1 MSSERATI
9 MRHAGTVMV
18 GQLAVMAFSI
28 TDTLV
33 AGHFADTALAALAVA
48 SATYV
53 TVHISLM
60 GMLQALLPVWAEL
73 QGAQRHSEVGR
84 SVRQA
89 LYLCAITASLGM
101 WALLCPDLLLN
112 WTQVPLDL
120 QADVRGY
127 LNIVAFGLPASLLF
141 RMYSTLNQSLGKP
154 KLVTWVQVG
163 ALAVKVPLSIL
174 LVLGIPN
181 VFPPLGLAGC
191 AWATLAV
198 TLMMISLA
206 MWLLRTQDFY
216 QPYRI
221 WTSMEK
227 PHAATLL
234 RFVRL
239 GLPSGLAIG
248 VEVTSFTLMSLFIA
262 RLGVVA
268 TASHQIVSNMT
279 AVLYMMPLSL
289 SIASSSRVSYWIG
302 AGQIHRARLALRTG
316 LSLVLLLSLSFA
328 GLIGWQ
334 HQVIAE
340 FYTQSPEVAALAA
353 TLLLWLMLYHVADAV
368 QVFCVFTLRCYD
380 ITVLPLI
387 TYTVLLWG
395 LGLAGGYVVAYDVG
409 FDASGLSWVMDW
421 VMGWFTPQSPIAFWQ
436 TGSLALY
443 VTTAVLLPV
452 LWRAAYCPTQSTHTG
467 QNLLPQP

>member
-18 GQLAVMAFSI
+18 GQLAVMAFSV

-48 SATYV
+48 AATYV

-73 QGAQRHSEVGR
+73 HGAQRHAEVGR

-101 WALLCPDLLLN
+101 WALLSPDFLLN
-112 WTQVPLDL
+112 WTQVPADL
-120 QADVRGY
+120 RAEIHDY

-163 ALAVKVPLSIL
+163 ALMVKIPLSIV
-174 LVLGIPN
+174 LVLGIPG
-181 VFPPLGLAGC
+181 VLSPMGLTGC
-191 AWATLAV
+191 AWATLV
-198 TLMMISLA
+198 VMLLMLA
-206 MWLLRTQDFY
+206 LAIWLLRTQDFY
-216 QPYRI
+216 KPYRI
-221 WTSMEK
+221 WAAMEK
-227 PHAATLL
+227 PHTPTLL

-279 AVLYMMPLSL
+279 AVLYMIPLSL

-302 AGQIHRARLALRTG
+302 AGQIHRARQALRTG
-316 LSLVLLLSLSFA
+316 LSLVLLLSLSLA
-328 GLIGWQ
+328 GLMGWQ
-334 HQVIAE
+334 HQAIAA

-368 QVFCVFTLRCYD
+368 QVFCVFTLRCYG

-409 FDASGLSWVMDW
+409 FDALGLSWVMDW

-452 LWRAAYCPTQSTHTG
+452 LWRAAYRPTHGTRTE
-467 QNLLPQP
+467 N

>member
-1 MSSERATI
+1 MSTERATI

-33 AGHFADTALAALAVA
+33 AGHFADTALAGLAVA

-73 QGAQRHSEVGR
+73 HGAQSHAEVGR

-89 LYLCAITASLGM
+89 LYLCAITAGLGM
-101 WALLCPDLLLN
+101 WALLCPDFLLN
-112 WTQVPLDL
+112 WTQVPTDL
-120 QADVRGY
+120 QTEVRGY

-163 ALAVKVPLSIL
+163 ALVIKVPLSIV

-181 VFPPLGLAGC
+181 IIPPMGLSGC

-206 MWLLRTQDFY
+206 IWLVRTQDFY
-216 QPYRI
+216 KPYRI
-221 WTSMEK
+221 WAAMEK
-227 PHAATLL
+227 PHVPTLL

-302 AGQIHRARLALRTG
+302 AGQI
-316 LSLVLLLSLSFA
+316 
-328 GLIGWQ
+328 
-334 HQVIAE
+334 IAHAWPCA
-340 FYTQSPEVAALAA
+340 Q
-353 TLLLWLMLYHVADAV
+353 D
-368 QVFCVFTLRCYD
+368 
-380 ITVLPLI
+380 
-387 TYTVLLWG
+387 
-395 LGLAGGYVVAYDVG
+395 
-409 FDASGLSWVMDW
+409 
-421 VMGWFTPQSPIAFWQ
+421 
-436 TGSLALY
+436 
-443 VTTAVLLPV
+443 
-452 LWRAAYCPTQSTHTG
+452 
-467 QNLLPQP
+467 

>member
-73 QGAQRHSEVGR
+73 HGAQRHAEVGR

-101 WALLCPDLLLN
+101 WALLCPDFLLN

-120 QADVRGY
+120 QAPVRDY

-163 ALAVKVPLSIL
+163 ALMVKIPLSVV

-181 VFPPLGLAGC
+181 VLPPLGLAGC

-198 TLMMISLA
+198 TLLMVTLA
-206 MWLLRTQDFY
+206 LWLLRTQDFY
-216 QPYRI
+216 KPYRI
-221 WTSMEK
+221 WAAIEK

-234 RFVRL
+234 HFVRL

-279 AVLYMMPLSL
+279 AVLYMIPLSL
-289 SIASSSRVSYWIG
+289 SIASSSRVSYWMG
-302 AGQIHRARLALRTG
+302 AGQIHRARQALRTG
-316 LSLVLLLSLSFA
+316 LGLVLLLSLSLA
-328 GLIGWQ
+328 ALIGWQ
-334 HQVIAE
+334 HEAIAH
-340 FYTQSPEVAALAA
+340 FYTQSSEVATLAA

-368 QVFCVFTLRCYD
+368 QVFCVFTLRCYS

-395 LGLAGGYVVAYDVG
+395 LGLVGGYVVAYGAAWDIS
-409 FDASGLSWVMDW
+409 ALSWL
-421 VMGWFTPQSPIAFWQ
+421 TPQSPIAFWQ
-436 TGSLALY
+436 TGSVALY
-443 VTTAVLLPV
+443 VTTAVLVPV
-452 LWRAAYCPTQSTHTG
+452 LWRAAYRR
-467 QNLLPQP
+467 

>member
-1 MSSERATI
+1 
-9 MRHAGTVMV
+9 MV

-73 QGAQRHSEVGR
+73 HGAQRHAEVGQ

-112 WTQVPLDL
+112 WTQVPRAL
-120 QADVRGY
+120 QADVRDY

-141 RMYSTLNQSLGKP
+141 RMYSTFNQSLGKP
-154 KLVTWVQVG
+154 KLVTWVQVA
-163 ALAVKVPLSIL
+163 ALGIKIPLSIL

-181 VFPPLGLAGC
+181 VLPPMGLAGC
-191 AWATLAV
+191 AWATLIVMLLMLGLAV
-198 TLMMISLA
+198 
-206 MWLLRTQDFY
+206 WLLRTQDFY
-216 QPYRI
+216 KPYRI
-221 WTSMEK
+221 WAAMEK
-227 PHAATLL
+227 PHPPTLL

-268 TASHQIVSNMT
+268 TASHQIVANMT
-279 AVLYMMPLSL
+279 AVLYMIPLSL

-302 AGQIHRARLALRTG
+302 AGQIHRARQALRTG
-316 LSLVLLLSLSFA
+316 LGLVLMMSLSLA
-328 GLIGWQ
+328 AVLGWQ
-334 HQVIAE
+334 HLAIAQ
-340 FYTQSPEVAALAA
+340 FYTQSPEVAELAA
-353 TLLLWLMLYHVADAV
+353 TLLLWLMVYHLADAV
-368 QVFCVFTLRCYD
+368 QVFCVFTLRCYG

-395 LGLAGGYVVAYDVG
+395 LGLAGGYRVAYGTSLDVL
-409 FDASGLSWVMDW
+409 GLQWL
-421 VMGWFTPQSPIAFWQ
+421 TPNSPIAFWQ
-436 TGSLALY
+436 TGSVALY
-443 VTTAVLLPV
+443 MTTAVLLPV
-452 LWRAAYCPTQSTHTG
+452 LWRAAYRPHALTA
-467 QNLLPQP
+467 N

>member
-73 QGAQRHSEVGR
+73 HGAQRHSEVGR

-163 ALAVKVPLSIL
+163 ALIVKVPLSIV
-174 LVLGIPN
+174 LVLGIPS
-181 VFPPLGLAGC
+181 VLPPMGLVGC
-191 AWATLAV
+191 AWATLV
-198 TLMMISLA
+198 VMLLMLGLA
-206 MWLLRTQDFY
+206 AWLLRTQDFY
-216 QPYRI
+216 KPYRI
-221 WTSMEK
+221 WAPMEK

-279 AVLYMMPLSL
+279 AVLYMIPLSL

-302 AGQIHRARLALRTG
+302 AGQIHRARQALRTG
-316 LSLVLLLSLSFA
+316 LSLVLLLSLSLA
-328 GLIGWQ
+328 ALIGWQ
-334 HQVIAE
+334 HQTIAQ

-368 QVFCVFTLRCYD
+368 QVFCVFTLRCYG

-395 LGLAGGYVVAYDVG
+395 LGLAGGYVVAYGGG
-409 FDASGLSWVMDW
+409 FDVSALTWL
-421 VMGWFTPQSPIAFWQ
+421 TPQSPIAFWQ

-452 LWRAAYCPTQSTHTG
+452 LWRAAYRQTHSAD
-467 QNLLPQP
+467 QH

>member
-1 MSSERATI
+1 MSSERTII

-48 SATYV
+48 AATYV

-73 QGAQRHSEVGR
+73 HGAQRYAEVGK

-89 LYLCAITASLGM
+89 LYLCALTATLGM
-101 WALLCPDLLLN
+101 WALFCPDVLLN
-112 WTQVPLDL
+112 WTQVPADL
-120 QADVRGY
+120 QADVRSY
-127 LNIVAFGLPASLLF
+127 LTIVAFGLPASLLF

-154 KLVTWVQVG
+154 KLVTWIQVG
-163 ALAVKVPLSIL
+163 ALLVKIPLSIA
-174 LVLGIPN
+174 LVLGIPH
-181 VFPPLGLAGC
+181 VVPPMGLAGC
-191 AWATLAV
+191 AWATLV
-198 TLMMISLA
+198 VMLLMIALA
-206 MWLLRTQDFY
+206 IVLLRTQDFY
-216 QPYRI
+216 KPYRI
-221 WTSMEK
+221 WASMEA

-279 AVLYMMPLSL
+279 AVLYMIPLSL

-302 AGQIHRARLALRTG
+302 AGQTHRARQALRTG
-316 LSLVLLLSLSFA
+316 LSLVLLLSLSCA
-328 GLIGWQ
+328 ALIGWQ
-334 HQVIAE
+334 HTTIAN
-340 FYTQSPEVAALAA
+340 FYTQSSEVAALAA
-353 TLLLWLMLYHVADAV
+353 HLLLWLMLYHVADAV
-368 QVFCVFTLRCYD
+368 QVFCVFTLRCYG

-387 TYTVLLWG
+387 SYTLLLWG
-395 LGLAGGYVVAYDVG
+395 FGLAGGYWVAYGVDLAA
-409 FDASGLSWVMDW
+409 FGLT
-421 VMGWFTPQSPIAFWQ
+421 WFTPASPIAFWQ

-443 VTTAVLLPV
+443 LTAAVLLPV
-452 LWRAAYCPTQSTHTG
+452 LWRAAYVTQP
-467 QNLLPQP
+467 NLHA

>member
-1 MSSERATI
+1 MSTERATI
-9 MRHAGTVMV
+9 MRHAGTVMI

-33 AGHFADTALAALAVA
+33 AGRFADTALAALAVA

-73 QGAQRHSEVGR
+73 HGAQRHVEVGR

-89 LYLCAITASLGM
+89 LYLCAFTAGIGM
-101 WALLCPDLLLN
+101 WALLCPGPLLN
-112 WTQVPLDL
+112 WTQVPLSL
-120 QADVRGY
+120 QSEVRDY
-127 LNIVAFGLPASLLF
+127 LNIIAFGLPASLLF

-163 ALAVKVPLSIL
+163 ALVVKIPLSIV
-174 LVLGIPN
+174 LVLGIPHIL
-181 VFPPLGLAGC
+181 PPLGLAGC

-198 TLMMISLA
+198 TLMMLCLA

-216 QPYRI
+216 KPYRI
-221 WTSMEK
+221 WAPMEK
-227 PHAATLL
+227 PNTTTLW

-279 AVLYMMPLSL
+279 AVLYMIPLSL

-302 AGQIHRARLALRTG
+302 AGNINRARQSLRTG
-316 LSLVLLLSLSFA
+316 LGMILLLSLGLA
-328 GLIGWQ
+328 ALIGWQ
-334 HQVIAE
+334 REAIAS
-340 FYTQSPEVAALAA
+340 FYTQSPEVSTLAA

-368 QVFCVFTLRCYD
+368 QVFTVFTLRCYG

-395 LGLAGGYVVAYDVG
+395 LGLAGGYAVAYGTDI
-409 FDASGLSWVMDW
+409 DLAILSWLV
-421 VMGWFTPQSPIAFWQ
+421 PQSPIAFWQ
-436 TGSLALY
+436 TASLALY
-443 VTTAVLLPV
+443 ITAAVLLPV
-452 LWRAAYCPTQSTHTG
+452 LWRAAYRQTSSTH
-467 QNLLPQP
+467 

>member
-1 MSSERATI
+1 MSSERSTI

-60 GMLQALLPVWAEL
+60 GMLQALLPIWAEL
-73 QGAQRHSEVGR
+73 HGAQRHAEVGR

-89 LYLCAITASLGM
+89 LYVWALTASLGM
-101 WALLCPDLLLN
+101 WALLFPDFLLN
-112 WTQVPLDL
+112 WTQVPSGLQTDVKAYLD
-120 QADVRGY
+120 
-127 LNIVAFGLPASLLF
+127 IVAYGLPASLLF

-163 ALAVKVPLSIL
+163 ALLLKVPLSIA
-174 LVLGIPN
+174 LVLGFPNFIP
-181 VFPPLGLAGC
+181 PMGLAGC
-191 AWATLAV
+191 AWATLIV
-198 TLMMISLA
+198 TLMMLTLA
-206 MWLLRTQDFY
+206 LWLLRTQDFY
-216 QPYRI
+216 KPFRL
-221 WTSMEK
+221 WHRMER
-227 PHAATLL
+227 PHLPTLL
-234 RFVRL
+234 HFFRL

-279 AVLYMMPLSL
+279 AVLYMVPLSL

-302 AGQIHRARLALRTG
+302 AGQTHKARLALRTG
-316 LSLVLLLSLSFA
+316 LSLVLLMSLTLA
-328 GLIGWQ
+328 GLIAWQ
-334 HQVIAE
+334 HIAIAQ
-340 FYTQSPEVAALAA
+340 FYTQSAEVAALAA
-353 TLLLWLMLYHVADAV
+353 TLLLWLTLYHMADAV
-368 QVFCVFTLRCYD
+368 QVFCVFTLRCYR

-387 TYTVLLWG
+387 TYTILLWG
-395 LGLAGGYVVAYDVG
+395 LGLAGGYVVAYG
-409 FDASGLSWVMDW
+409 GSWSHTTW
-421 VMGWFTPQSPIAFWQ
+421 LAPQSPIAFWQ

-443 VTTAVLLPV
+443 VTCAVLLPV
-452 LWRAAYCPTQSTHTG
+452 LWRVAYRPIG
-467 QNLLPQP
+467 RAVV

>member
-1 MSSERATI
+1 MSTERATI
-9 MRHAGTVMV
+9 MRHAGTVMI

-33 AGHFADTALAALAVA
+33 AGRFADTALAALAVA

-73 QGAQRHSEVGR
+73 HGAQRHVEVGR

-89 LYLCAITASLGM
+89 LYLCAFTAGIGM
-101 WALLCPDLLLN
+101 WALLCPGPLLN
-112 WTQVPLDL
+112 WTQVPLSL
-120 QADVRGY
+120 QSEVRDY
-127 LNIVAFGLPASLLF
+127 LNIIAFGLPASLLF

-163 ALAVKVPLSIL
+163 ALVVKIPLSIV
-174 LVLGIPN
+174 LVLGIPHIL
-181 VFPPLGLAGC
+181 PPLGLAGC

-198 TLMMISLA
+198 TLMMLCLA

-216 QPYRI
+216 KPYRI
-221 WTSMEK
+221 WAPMEK
-227 PHAATLL
+227 PNTTTLW

-279 AVLYMMPLSL
+279 AVLYMIPLSL

-302 AGQIHRARLALRTG
+302 AGNINRARQSLRTG
-316 LSLVLLLSLSFA
+316 LGMILLLSLGLA
-328 GLIGWQ
+328 ALIGWQ
-334 HQVIAE
+334 REAIAS
-340 FYTQSPEVAALAA
+340 FYTQSPEVSTLAA

-368 QVFCVFTLRCYD
+368 QVFTVFTLRCYG

-395 LGLAGGYVVAYDVG
+395 LGLAGGYAVAYGTDV
-409 FDASGLSWVMDW
+409 DLAILSWLV
-421 VMGWFTPQSPIAFWQ
+421 PQSPIAFWQ
-436 TGSLALY
+436 TASLALY
-443 VTTAVLLPV
+443 ITAAVLLPV
-452 LWRAAYCPTQSTHTG
+452 LWRAAYRQTSSTH
-467 QNLLPQP
+467 

>member
-48 SATYV
+48 AATYV

-73 QGAQRHSEVGR
+73 HGAQQHAEVGR

-89 LYLCAITASLGM
+89 LYLCAFTAGIGM
-101 WALLCPDLLLN
+101 WALLCPGPLLN
-112 WTQVPLDL
+112 WTQVPSDL
-120 QADVRGY
+120 QEEVRGY
-127 LNIVAFGLPASLLF
+127 LSIMALGLPASLLF

-163 ALAVKVPLSIL
+163 ALTVKVPLSIV
-174 LVLGIPN
+174 LVLGIPDIL
-181 VFPPLGLAGC
+181 PPLGLAGC
-191 AWATLAV
+191 AWATLIV
-198 TLMMISLA
+198 MLIMVSLA
-206 MWLLRTQDFY
+206 LWLLRTQDFY
-216 QPYRI
+216 HPYRI
-221 WTSMEK
+221 WAPMEK
-227 PHAATLL
+227 PDSTTLL
-234 RFVRL
+234 RFARL

-268 TASHQIVSNMT
+268 TASHQIVSNMA
-279 AVLYMMPLSL
+279 AVLYMVPLSL
-289 SIASSSRVSYWIG
+289 AIASSSRVSYWIG
-302 AGQIHRARLALRTG
+302 AGQMAKARQALRAG
-316 LSLVLLLSLSFA
+316 LNLILLLSICLA
-328 GLIGWQ
+328 ALIGWQ
-334 HQVIAE
+334 RETIASL
-340 FYTQSPEVAALAA
+340 YTQSPEVAALAA
-353 TLLLWLMLYHVADAV
+353 TLLLWLMVYHVADAV
-368 QVFCVFTLRCYD
+368 QVFTVFSLRCYN

-395 LGLAGGYVVAYDVG
+395 LGLAGGYSVAYGANLD
-409 FDASGLSWVMDW
+409 LSKLPWLS
-421 VMGWFTPQSPIAFWQ
+421 PQSPIAFWQ

-443 VTTAVLLPV
+443 ITTGVLLPV
-452 LWRAAYCPTQSTHTG
+452 LWRAAYRRSPKV
-467 QNLLPQP
+467 QP

>member
-73 QGAQRHSEVGR
+73 HGAQRHSEVGR

-89 LYLCAITASLGM
+89 MYLCAITASLGM
-101 WALLCPDLLLN
+101 WALLCPGLLLS

-163 ALAVKVPLSIL
+163 ALVVKIPLSII

-181 VFPPLGLAGC
+181 VLSPMGLAGC
-191 AWATLAV
+191 AWATLV
-198 TLMMISLA
+198 VMLLMLGLA
-206 MWLLRTQDFY
+206 FWLIRTQDY
-216 QPYRI
+216 YKPYRI
-221 WTSMEK
+221 WAPMEK
-227 PHAATLL
+227 PHPATLL

-279 AVLYMMPLSL
+279 AVLYMIPLSL
-289 SIASSSRVSYWIG
+289 SIASSSRVSYWVG
-302 AGQIHRARLALRTG
+302 AGQIHRARKALRTG
-316 LSLVLLLSLSFA
+316 LSLVLLLSVTLA
-328 GLIGWQ
+328 ALIGWQ
-334 HQVIAE
+334 HQTIAQ
-340 FYTQSPEVAALAA
+340 FYTQSPEVASLAA

-368 QVFCVFTLRCYD
+368 QVFCVFTLRCYG

-395 LGLAGGYVVAYDVG
+395 LGLAGGYEVAYGAG
-409 FDASGLSWVMDW
+409 FDVSSLTWLTA
-421 VMGWFTPQSPIAFWQ
+421 QSPIAFWQ

-443 VTTAVLLPV
+443 VTAAVLLPV
-452 LWRAAYCPTQSTHTG
+452 LWRAAYRQRHDKHAHH
-467 QNLLPQP
+467 

>member
-1 MSSERATI
+1 MSTERATI

-33 AGHFADTALAALAVA
+33 AGRFADTALAALAVA
-48 SATYV
+48 AATYV

-73 QGAQRHSEVGR
+73 HGAQRHAEVGR

-89 LYLCAITASLGM
+89 LYLCACTAAIGM
-101 WALLCPDLLLN
+101 WALLCPGPLLN
-112 WTQVPLDL
+112 WTQVPPDL
-120 QADVRGY
+120 QGEVRGY

-163 ALAVKVPLSIL
+163 ALVVKVPLSIV

-181 VFPPLGLAGC
+181 VLPPLGLAGC
-191 AWATLAV
+191 AWATLVV
-198 TLMMISLA
+198 TLLMLSLA
-206 MWLLRTQDFY
+206 IWLLRTQDFY
-216 QPYRI
+216 KPYRI
-221 WTSMEK
+221 WAAMEK
-227 PHAATLL
+227 PNTATLW

-279 AVLYMMPLSL
+279 AVLYMIPLSL

-302 AGQIHRARLALRTG
+302 AGQIKRARQALRTG
-316 LSLVLLLSLSFA
+316 LGLILMLGVGLA
-328 GLIGWQ
+328 ALIGWQ
-334 HQVIAE
+334 REAIAS

-353 TLLLWLMLYHVADAV
+353 TLLLWLMIYHVADAV
-368 QVFCVFTLRCYD
+368 QVFTVFTLRCYG

-395 LGLAGGYVVAYDVG
+395 LGLAGGYAVAYGAGIDVS
-409 FDASGLSWVMDW
+409 ALSWLV
-421 VMGWFTPQSPIAFWQ
+421 PQSPIAFWQ
-436 TGSLALY
+436 AGSLALY
-443 VTTAVLLPV
+443 VTVAVLLPV
-452 LWRAAYCPTQSTHTG
+452 LWRAAYRRTDRTP
-467 QNLLPQP
+467 

>member
-1 MSSERATI
+1 MSNERSTI
-9 MRHAGTVMV
+9 MRHAATVMV
-18 GQLAVMAFSI
+18 GQLAVMAFSV

-73 QGAQRHSEVGR
+73 HGAQRHTEVGR

-120 QADVRGY
+120 QTEIRGY
-127 LNIVAFGLPASLLF
+127 LTIVAFGLPASLLF
-141 RMYSTLNQSLGKP
+141 RTYSTLNQSLGKP
-154 KLVTWVQVG
+154 TLVTWVQVG
-163 ALAVKVPLSIL
+163 ALIVKVPLSIV

-181 VFPPLGLAGC
+181 VIPPLGLAGC

-198 TLMMISLA
+198 TLMMISLGL
-206 MWLLRTQDFY
+206 WLLRTQDFY
-216 QPYRI
+216 KPYRI
-221 WTSMEK
+221 WAPMEK

-234 RFVRL
+234 RFMRL

-262 RLGVVA
+262 RMGVVA
-268 TASHQIVSNMT
+268 TASHQIASNMA
-279 AVLYMMPLSL
+279 AVLYMVPLSL
-289 SIASSSRVSYWIG
+289 SIACSSRVSFWMG
-302 AGQIHRARLALRTG
+302 AGQVHRARQALRTG
-316 LSLVLLLSLSFA
+316 LSLVLMLSLSLA
-328 GLIGWQ
+328 ALIGWQ
-334 HQVIAE
+334 HQAIAQL
-340 FYTQSPEVAALAA
+340 YTQSTEVALLAG

-387 TYTVLLWG
+387 TYTISLWG
-395 LGLAGGYVVAYDVG
+395 LGLAGGYLTAYG
-409 FDASGLSWVMDW
+409 TGLNLPGLTWL
-421 VMGWFTPQSPIAFWQ
+421 TPQSPLAFWQ
-436 TGSLALY
+436 TGSVALY
-443 VTTAVLLPV
+443 ITTAVLLPV
-452 LWRAAYCPTQSTHTG
+452 LWREAYRQK
-467 QNLLPQP
+467 LR

>member
-1 MSSERATI
+1 MSTERATI
-9 MRHAGTVMV
+9 MRHAGTVMI

-33 AGHFADTALAALAVA
+33 AGRFADTALAALAVA

-73 QGAQRHSEVGR
+73 HGAQRHVEVGC

-89 LYLCAITASLGM
+89 LYLCAFTAGIGM
-101 WALLCPDLLLN
+101 WALLCPGPLLN
-112 WTQVPLDL
+112 WTQVPLSL
-120 QADVRGY
+120 QSEVRDY
-127 LNIVAFGLPASLLF
+127 LNIIAFGLPASLLF

-163 ALAVKVPLSIL
+163 ALVVKIPLSIV
-174 LVLGIPN
+174 LVLGIPHIL
-181 VFPPLGLAGC
+181 PPLGLAGC

-198 TLMMISLA
+198 TLMMLCLA

-216 QPYRI
+216 KPYRI
-221 WTSMEK
+221 WASMEK
-227 PHAATLL
+227 PNTTTLW

-279 AVLYMMPLSL
+279 AVLYMIPLSL

-302 AGQIHRARLALRTG
+302 AGNINRARQSLRTG
-316 LSLVLLLSLSFA
+316 LGMILLLSLGLA
-328 GLIGWQ
+328 TLIGWQ
-334 HQVIAE
+334 REAIAS
-340 FYTQSPEVAALAA
+340 FYTQSPEVSTLAA

-368 QVFCVFTLRCYD
+368 QVFTVFTLRCYG

-395 LGLAGGYVVAYDVG
+395 LGLAGGYAVAYGTDI
-409 FDASGLSWVMDW
+409 DLAILSWLV
-421 VMGWFTPQSPIAFWQ
+421 PQSPIAFWQ
-436 TGSLALY
+436 TASLALY
-443 VTTAVLLPV
+443 ITAAVLLPV
-452 LWRAAYCPTQSTHTG
+452 LWRAAYRQTSSTH
-467 QNLLPQP
+467 

>member
-1 MSSERATI
+1 MSTERATI
-9 MRHAGTVMV
+9 MRHAGTVLV
-18 GQLAVMAFSI
+18 GQLAVMTFSVI
-28 TDTLV
+28 DTLV
-33 AGHFADTALAALAVA
+33 AGRFADTALAALAVA

-73 QGAQRHSEVGR
+73 HGAQRFSEVGR

-89 LYLCAITASLGM
+89 LYLCTFTAAIGM
-101 WALLCPDLLLN
+101 WALLSPGFLLN
-112 WTQVPLDL
+112 WTNVPPAL
-120 QADVRGY
+120 QSEVRNY
-127 LNIVAFGLPASLLF
+127 LHIIAFGLPASLLF

-163 ALAVKVPLSIL
+163 ALLLKAPLSVV
-174 LVLGIPN
+174 LVMGIPGWLT
-181 VFPPLGLAGC
+181 PMGLAGC
-191 AWATLAV
+191 AWATLIV
-198 TLMMISLA
+198 SVLMLGLA
-206 MWLLRTQDFY
+206 LWLLQSQDFY
-216 QPYRI
+216 KPYRI
-221 WTSMEK
+221 WAPMEK
-227 PHAATLL
+227 PHVPTLL

-262 RLGVVA
+262 RLGVIA
-268 TASHQIVSNMT
+268 TASHQIVSTMT

-289 SIASSSRVSYWIG
+289 SIATSARVSFWIG
-302 AGQIHRARLALRTG
+302 AGQRHRARQALRTG
-316 LSLVLLLSLSFA
+316 LGLVLVLSVCVA

-334 HQVIAE
+334 GAAVAR
-340 FYTQSPEVAALAA
+340 FFTQSEDVGALAA
-353 TLLLWLMLYHVADAV
+353 VLFLWLMLYHVADAV
-368 QVFCVFTLRCYD
+368 QVFCVFALRSYG

-395 LGLAGGYVVAYDVG
+395 LGLAGGYAVAYGPTLNWAV
-409 FDASGLSWVMDW
+409 LSWL
-421 VMGWFTPQSPIAFWQ
+421 TPQSPTAFWQ

-452 LWRAAYCPTQSTHTG
+452 LWRAAYATPARA
-467 QNLLPQP
+467 

>member
-1 MSSERATI
+1 MSTERATI

-73 QGAQRHSEVGR
+73 HGAQRHAEVGR

-112 WTQVPLDL
+112 WTQVPVDL
-120 QADVRGY
+120 QAEVREY

-163 ALAVKVPLSIL
+163 ALMVKIPLSIV

-181 VFPPLGLAGC
+181 LLSPMGLAGC
-191 AWATLAV
+191 AWATLV
-198 TLMMISLA
+198 VMLLMIALA
-206 MWLLRTQDFY
+206 LWLLRSQDFY
-216 QPYRI
+216 TPYRI
-221 WTSMEK
+221 WARMEK
-227 PHAATLL
+227 PHGPTLL

-262 RLGVVA
+262 RMGVVA

-279 AVLYMMPLSL
+279 AVLYMIPLSL
-289 SIASSSRVSYWIG
+289 SIASSARVSFWIG
-302 AGQIHRARLALRTG
+302 AGQIHRARQSLRTG
-316 LSLVLLLSLSFA
+316 LGLVLLLSLSLA

-334 HQVIAE
+334 HEYIAR
-340 FYTQSPEVAALAA
+340 FYTQSPDVANLAG
-353 TLLLWLMLYHVADAV
+353 TLLLWLTLYHVADAV
-368 QVFCVFTLRCYD
+368 QVFCVFTLRCYG

-387 TYTVLLWG
+387 IYTVLLWG
-395 LGLAGGYVVAYDVG
+395 LGLAGGYALAYET
-409 FDASGLSWVMDW
+409 SWNLSALPWLA
-421 VMGWFTPQSPIAFWQ
+421 PQSPIAFWQ

-452 LWRAAYCPTQSTHTG
+452 LWRTAYRSVDGTHAG
-467 QNLLPQP
+467 H

>member
-1 MSSERATI
+1 

-18 GQLAVMAFSI
+18 GQLAVMAFSV

-48 SATYV
+48 AATYV

-73 QGAQRHSEVGR
+73 HGAQRHAEVGR

-89 LYLCAITASLGM
+89 LYLCALTASLGM
-101 WALLCPDLLLN
+101 WALFCPDLLLQ
-112 WTQVPLDL
+112 WTQVPLEL

-154 KLVTWVQVG
+154 KLVTWVQVV
-163 ALAVKVPLSIL
+163 ALVIKIPLSIM
-174 LVLGIPN
+174 LVLGIPG
-181 VFPPLGLAGC
+181 VLSPMGLAGC
-191 AWATLAV
+191 AWATLV
-198 TLMMISLA
+198 VMLLMLA
-206 MWLLRTQDFY
+206 LALWLLRTQDFY
-216 QPYRI
+216 TPYRI
-221 WTSMEK
+221 WAAMEK
-227 PHAATLL
+227 PHAPTLL

-248 VEVTSFTLMSLFIA
+248 VEVTSFTLMSMFIA

-268 TASHQIVSNMT
+268 TASHQIVANMT
-279 AVLYMMPLSL
+279 AVLYMIPLSL
-289 SIASSSRVSYWIG
+289 SIASSARVSYWIG

-316 LSLVLLLSLSFA
+316 LGLVLCLSVGLA
-328 GLIGWQ
+328 GLMGWQ
-334 HQVIAE
+334 HQTIAAL
-340 FYTQSPEVAALAA
+340 YTQSPEVATLAA

-368 QVFCVFTLRCYD
+368 QVFCVFTLRCYG
-380 ITVLPLI
+380 ITVLPLM
-387 TYTVLLWG
+387 TYTFLLWG
-395 LGLAGGYVVAYDVG
+395 LGLAGGYAAAYGTGIDVP
-409 FDASGLSWVMDW
+409 GLR
-421 VMGWFTPQSPIAFWQ
+421 WFTPQSPLAFWQ

-452 LWRAAYCPTQSTHTG
+452 LWRAAYRPLKSAH
-467 QNLLPQP
+467 LKH

>member
-1 MSSERATI
+1 MSTERATI
-9 MRHAGTVMV
+9 MRHASTVMV
-18 GQLAVMAFSI
+18 GQLAVMAFSV
-28 TDTLV
+28 TDTWV

-73 QGAQRHSEVGR
+73 HGAQRHTEVGR

-112 WTQVPLDL
+112 WTQVPHDL
-120 QADVRGY
+120 QDEVRSY

-163 ALAVKVPLSIL
+163 ALMIKIPLSIV

-181 VFPPLGLAGC
+181 FLPPMGLAGC
-191 AWATLAV
+191 AWATLV
-198 TLMMISLA
+198 VMLLMIGLA
-206 MWLLRTQDFY
+206 LWLLRTQDFY
-216 QPYRI
+216 KPYRI
-221 WTSMEK
+221 WAPMER
-227 PHAATLL
+227 PQTATLL
-234 RFVRL
+234 HFLRL
-239 GLPSGLAIG
+239 GVPSGLAIG

-262 RLGVVA
+262 RMGVVA
-268 TASHQIVSNMT
+268 TASHQIVSNMA
-279 AVLYMMPLSL
+279 AVLYMIPLSL
-289 SIASSSRVSYWIG
+289 SIASSSRVSFWIG
-302 AGQIHRARLALRTG
+302 AGEPRRARQALQTG
-316 LSLVLLLSLSFA
+316 LGLVLILSLCLA

-334 HQVIAE
+334 HETIAG
-340 FYTQSPEVAALAA
+340 FYTQSSEVATLAA
-353 TLLLWLMLYHVADAV
+353 TLLLWLMFYHVADAV
-368 QVFCVFTLRCYD
+368 QVFCVFTLRCYG

-387 TYTVLLWG
+387 TYTLLLWG
-395 LGLAGGYVVAYDVG
+395 LGLAGGYGLAYGENWDSPLL
-409 FDASGLSWVMDW
+409 AWL
-421 VMGWFTPQSPIAFWQ
+421 TPQSPIAFWQ

-443 VTTAVLLPV
+443 VTAAVLLPV
-452 LWRAAYCPTQSTHTG
+452 LLRAAYQKTH
-467 QNLLPQP
+467 NAKFV